1 MSTATTTALLG
12 IFLGSSISNAFKDAG
27 SQAAS
32 QPKLDL
38 FQIVIP
44 GDNPTDLPTVAVNV
58 DFTGTVHNPALN
70 PTVGTRLGVFNANI
84 AASSTT
90 ALFFSTAFANPA
102 KLDIIQCINLGGNIS
117 YNCNYLGVTAGT

>member
-12 IFLGSSISNAFKDAG
+12 TFQGSSISNAFKDAG

-32 QPKLDL
+32 TPNLDL

-44 GDNPTDLPTVAVNV
+44 GDNPTDNPTVVVNI
-58 DFTGTVHNPALN
+58 DYTGSVHNPASA
-70 PTVGTRLGVFNANI
+70 PTVGTRLGVFQSTAP
-84 AASSTT
+84 SGSTT
-90 ALFFSTAFANPA
+90 ALFFSTAFTNPA
-102 KLDIIQCINLGGNIS
+102 LLDIIQCINLGGKIS

>member
-1 MSTATTTALLG
+1 MSTATTTAILG
-12 IFLGSSISNAFKDAG
+12 TFQGSSISNAFKDAG

-32 QPKLDL
+32 TPSLDL

-44 GDNPTDLPTVAVNV
+44 GDNPTDNPTVVVNV
-58 DFTGTVHNPALN
+58 DSTGSVHNPASK
-70 PTVGTRLGVFNANI
+70 PTVGTRLGVFQST
-84 AASSTT
+84 AASGSTT

-102 KLDIIQCINLGGNIS
+102 LLDIIQCINLGGNIS